1 MPRYDDRLSNVLDLL
16 NSGDQNNSD
25 TVFRHISDILLQ
37 ESAWMDADRRAVLVG
52 HLVDIYPK
60 TTQPAR
66 MEVMDIAAQV
76 SDAPPELVKIAAS
89 DSTLVGTR
97 LWDRVRL
104 PSESWHA
111 LLPDLPKPILGRLRA
126 RLDLP
131 DDVVV
136 AIDRAWRERL
146 KTPGFTAPT
155 LYEALTAL
163 IAPQSR
169 PAQDVPG
176 AAEPPDEEGPH
187 NFEDDF
193 EDDFEDHLEDQED
206 ILELEPAPIENA
218 DETQTP
224 VVDAGPAQDDT
235 AAVTQDSPKTRPQ
248 GGDTPRQNIFERAFE
263 ESLDRGDAA
272 FFEDTPR
279 ASDTQD
285 VQTPAGEITPK
296 EDDSAPADTPL
307 EPGSLLF
314 VPSAEDEHT
323 EAADADAPQEEAEAI
338 DLTSILNPNN
348 EDQNTRTIQQD
359 DVAEAT
365 PDFADAQIIDFPQ
378 ENDEQTTEQENTA
391 DEDELLSDKPQVEDP
406 KIQDILARLRE
417 FDSRSK
423 RLALDA
429 ADESTVSADQGPE
442 TFEDPPKTAASLF
455 LADQPEDSSAEPPA
469 DEDIPDDPREEET
482 AAQEAVFS
490 AETQARFQ
498 PVTVHGATWVTD
510 RFGSLV
516 ECTGG
521 PGAAFGAAPEGAQG
535 GAQEG
540 AEGLILSS
548 LFVGRDQK
556 TLDAALHARSAF
568 RDMRLTAATD
578 KTIWMLSAVP
588 IFDEDSGIFLG
599 HRGTAR
605 SITLD
610 MKDDT
615 QDTPALQPQLAQ
627 EAPLDMASLAH
638 ELKTPLN
645 AIRGFA
651 EMIETEQLGPAS
663 AFARD
668 RSQKIGQ
675 EADQLHQVLND
686 LLLPKIAQSQVSD
699 GTTAVHNLLETALAR
714 FTPHLT
720 IEGLSTLSLS
730 LTTTMQPAFLTSL
743 VEKILHASALWTPAH
758 STVHVTFSQEGPS
771 TVNMAAAL
779 PAWAGAQGGAALSS
793 IQAGPRLSYR
803 HPLEANTFQ
812 GRGVSAIIGDIQ
824 AAGARVFAR
833 HPGRQNA
840 ALVLAIPVKDT
851 AQ

>member
-16 NSGDQNNSD
+16 KSGDQNNSD

-37 ESAWMDADRRAVLVG
+37 ESAWMDADRRSVIVG

-104 PSESWHA
+104 PSENWHE

-155 LYEALTAL
+155 LYETLTAL
-163 IAPQSR
+163 IAPPSQ
-169 PAQDVPG
+169 PAQNVTE
-176 AAEPPDEEGPH
+176 AAAPSDEEAPQ
-187 NFEDDF
+187 DF
-193 EDDFEDHLEDQED
+193 EDDGD
-206 ILELEPAPIENA
+206 ILELEPAPLENT
-218 DETQTP
+218 DETETAI
-224 VVDAGPAQDDT
+224 VETAPAQSEDDPK
-235 AAVTQDSPKTRPQ
+235 AQDGLKNQPQ
-248 GGDTPRQNIFERAFE
+248 SSDTPRQNIFERAFE

-272 FFEDTPR
+272 FFEDTSP
-279 ASDTQD
+279 ATDTAD
-285 VQTPAGEITPK
+285 MQTPAAEIMP
-296 EDDSAPADTPL
+296 EDDEGTAAEAPI
-307 EPGSLLF
+307 EPPSLLF
-314 VPSAEDEHT
+314 VPSAEDENT
-323 EAADADAPQEEAEAI
+323 EVADADAPNDEAGPI
-338 DLTSILNPNN
+338 DLTSILSPDS
-348 EDQNTRTIQQD
+348 EDTN
-359 DVAEAT
+359 AEAILQEDIADTT
-365 PDFADAQIIDFPQ
+365 PDIAAAEIIDFPQ
-378 ENDEQTTEQENTA
+378 ENDARPT
-391 DEDELLSDKPQVEDP
+391 EDETAIDEGELLGDKPQVEDP

-423 RLALDA
+423 RLAMDA
-429 ADESTVSADQGPE
+429 ADGAVISADQGSD
-442 TFEDPPKTAASLF
+442 TAEDTPKTAASLF
-455 LADQPEDSSAEPPA
+455 LADQPEDSGAQPPL
-469 DEDIPDDPREEET
+469 DEQNFEDSREEDT
-482 AAQEAVFS
+482 AAEEAVFS

-521 PGAAFGAAPEGAQG
+521 PGAAFGAGEGDV
-535 GAQEG
+535 
-540 AEGLILSS
+540 EGLILSS
-548 LFVGRDQK
+548 LFVGSDQK
-556 TLDAALHARSAF
+556 TLDIALHARSAF

-578 KTIWMLSAVP
+578 GTLWMLSAVP
-588 IFDEDSGIFLG
+588 IFDEESGIFLG

-615 QDTPALQPQLAQ
+615 PGTPALQPQLPQ

-686 LLLPKIAQSQVSD
+686 LLLPKIAQAQVSNE
-699 GTTAVHNLLETALAR
+699 GTPLYSLLETALTR

-720 IEGLSTLSLS
+720 IEGLNTIRLS
-730 LTTTMQPAFLTSL
+730 LTTTMQPAFLTAL
-743 VEKILHASALWTPAH
+743 IEKILHASALWTPAH
-758 STVHVTFSQEGPS
+758 STVHVNFSQEGAS

-779 PAWAGAQGGAALSS
+779 PAWAGAEGSKPLSS

-803 HPLEANTFQ
+803 HPLEAQTFQ
-812 GRGVSAIIGDIQ
+812 GRGVSAIVDDIQ
-824 AAGARVFAR
+824 ATGARVFAR
-833 HPGRQNA
+833 HPGRQSA
-840 ALVLAIPVKDT
+840 ALVLAVPVQD
-851 AQ
+851 AAE